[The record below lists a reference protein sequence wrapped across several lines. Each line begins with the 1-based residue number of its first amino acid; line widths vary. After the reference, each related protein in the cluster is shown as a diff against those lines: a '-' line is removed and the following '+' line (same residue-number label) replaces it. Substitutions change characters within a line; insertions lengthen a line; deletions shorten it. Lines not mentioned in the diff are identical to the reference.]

1 MLSKNIR
8 YFSTSLSQFARNRSK
23 QILFRKAL
31 IDKYSKCAIT
41 DIHPNLCD
49 ACHIIPYSV
58 SNNYDVN
65 NGILLSKNMHAAF
78 DRKYF
83 TIDENTCQLKILYH
97 NIQEDRIEDL
107 ENLDLEKYNGVY
119 VPQLDNI
126 ESRTYLSTFNIHQF
140 P

>member
-8 YFSTSLSQFARNRSK
+8 YFSTSLSQFARSRSK

-83 TIDENTCQLKILYH
+83 TIDEKSSNRPTLREIRLGKLFSYTLDELEEWTEFT
-97 NIQEDRIEDL
+97 IQINHDD
-107 ENLDLEKYNGVY
+107 DV
-119 VPQLDNI
+119 
-126 ESRTYLSTFNIHQF
+126 
-140 P
+140 